1 MGDDELA
8 ELRKRRMAQLQ
19 QQAGDQQ
26 GMQEEL
32 ERQQRQKSQ
41 IQMILMQVLEPDARE
56 RLNTIKLTKP
66 EFAGAVEQQLV
77 ALAQSGRLQ
86 EEDYRCTAQGAA
98 QAARAKEAGL
108 LHYQTIMKAGVLY
121 SGGKDSSLASIMLG
135 TYHEVEL
142 NTFVFDP
149 LRQIPALSAAA
160 EALGYP
166 LKKRVFEKGMLD
178 KMADL
183 VIAKGYPNDAINA
196 VHQAAVESLAAEYDV
211 VGDGT
216 RFDDRVPM
224 LSRETVQSL
233 MSRTG
238 CSYVRPLLGYP
249 RREVDRLADQL
260 LVVKYGETGAIPNGD
275 YESEIR
281 DAIRARGLDPA
292 SLFPAH
298 HEQSLVVGRKA

>member
-1 MGDDELA
+1 
-8 ELRKRRMAQLQ
+8 
-19 QQAGDQQ
+19 
-26 GMQEEL
+26 
-32 ERQQRQKSQ
+32 
-41 IQMILMQVLEPDARE
+41 
-56 RLNTIKLTKP
+56 
-66 EFAGAVEQQLV
+66 
-77 ALAQSGRLQ
+77 
-86 EEDYRCTAQGAA
+86 
-98 QAARAKEAGL
+98 
-108 LHYQTIMKAGVLY
+108 MKAGVLY
-121 SGGKDSSLASIMLG
+121 SGGKDSSLAAMMLG
-135 TYHEVEL
+135 TYYEVEL

-149 LRQIPALSAAA
+149 FRLIPSVEAAA

-196 VHQAAVESLAAEYDV
+196 VHMAAIESLSAEYDV

-216 RFDDRVPM
+216 RYDDRVPM
-224 LSRETVQSL
+224 LPREAVQRL
-233 MSRTG
+233 MSRSR
-238 CSYVRPLLGYP
+238 CSYVRPLLGYV

-260 LVVKYGETGAIPNGD
+260 LVVHYGESGTIRNGD

-292 SLFPAH
+292 PLFPAH